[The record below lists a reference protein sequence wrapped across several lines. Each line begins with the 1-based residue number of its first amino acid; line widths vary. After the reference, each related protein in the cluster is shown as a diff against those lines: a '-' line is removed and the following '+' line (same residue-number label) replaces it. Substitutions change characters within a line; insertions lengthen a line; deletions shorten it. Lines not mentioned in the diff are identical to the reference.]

1 MKYVET
7 VLGKKP
13 ISEIGMTDA
22 HDHLIRMGGIEVITN
37 GSNFDMP
44 DEDKAVQEL
53 ELFKTVKGNTLVEM
67 TPIGSGRSIES
78 LRRVSQKSHVNI
90 ISTTGFHKSEFYD
103 KSHFLWKYD
112 VDQLASLEIADV
124 VEGIDIY
131 DYAGPIVKRSQGKAG
146 VIKAACS
153 LQSITSVERKE
164 LAAAAIAS
172 HETGAPISLHLEKGT
187 MALEAIDLLEENGA
201 DPTNVILGHIDRNP
215 DFSYHKKIAERGVY
229 LIYDGAARVKYYT
242 DEVISELFRKM
253 IKSGY
258 SDQLLIGA
266 DLGGKSYFRS
276 YEGGPGLGYNFG
288 VFIPRL
294 IEDGVSENDVRKITI
309 ENPGRAFSNK
319 KYEL

>member
-1 MKYVET
+1 MQYVET

-13 ISEIGMTDA
+13 ITEIGMTDA
-22 HDHLIRMGGIEVITN
+22 HDHLIRIGGIEVITN
-37 GSNFDMP
+37 GDNFDMP
-44 DEDKAVQEL
+44 DEVKALQELDLFKAVQ
-53 ELFKTVKGNTLVEM
+53 GNTLVEM

-78 LRRVSQKSHVNI
+78 LRRISQQSHVNV

-112 VDQLASLEIADV
+112 INQLVSLEMADI

-131 DYAGPIVKRSQGKAG
+131 DYSGPIVERSQGRAG

-153 LQSITSVERKE
+153 LQAITSVERKE
-164 LAAAAIAS
+164 LVAAAIAS
-172 HETGAPISLHLEKGT
+172 HETGTPVSLHLEKGT
-187 MALEAIDLLEENGA
+187 MALEAIDILEKNGA
-201 DPTNVILGHIDRNP
+201 DPANIILGHMDRNP
-215 DFSYHKKIAERGVY
+215 DFYYHKKIAERGVY

-242 DEVISELFRKM
+242 DEVISGLFQKM

-288 VFIPRL
+288 VFVPRL
-294 IEDGVSENDVRKITI
+294 MEDGVSENDIRKITI
-309 ENPGRAFSNK
+309 DNPRSAFSNK